1 MAVLV
6 EMVNDAQ
13 SYIWNDL
20 KILGSLGIFG
30 YKFRP
35 QQDLVTNAETR
46 ISEDGA
52 LVLLI
57 VRLS

>member
-1 MAVLV
+1 
-6 EMVNDAQ
+6 MVNDAQ
-13 SYIWNDL
+13 SYIGNDL